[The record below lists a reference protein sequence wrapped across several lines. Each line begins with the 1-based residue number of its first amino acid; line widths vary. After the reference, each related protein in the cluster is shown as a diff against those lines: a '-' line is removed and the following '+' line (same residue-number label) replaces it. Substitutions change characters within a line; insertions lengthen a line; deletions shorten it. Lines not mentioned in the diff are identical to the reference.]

1 MSGLRQSMSLTSLS
15 SMDRDLSLA
24 SLTHIPPSR
33 RSSIAA
39 LQAQRALEERKMRG
53 IELSVDELAKHDP
66 KPAQPN
72 AKKKKR
78 RKHNISA
85 NLSGTRYD
93 VVRQMAEKV
102 GFTIARDDDPSSYL
116 IWSDCFVS
124 TDRVAEL
131 KPFQRLNH
139 FPGMGEISRKDCLA
153 RNILKMQKSFPE
165 EYSFIPRT
173 WILPAD
179 YGLLQNHAK
188 DMRAKKKFKTFIVK
202 PANGAQGHGISLFR
216 SAEKIP
222 PSEHFIVQEY
232 IDKPLLLDG
241 YKFDLR
247 VYVLITSCDPLRV
260 FLFND
265 GLVRLATEKYMP
277 PQENNISHL
286 YMHLTNYSVN
296 KHNAFYERD
305 TGTDSGSKRSI
316 RYFNEYLRHNDI
328 DVALL
333 WRNIADMIT
342 KTLIVG
348 EPHLLH
354 AYRMCRPG
362 VPSHSD
368 SVCFEVLG
376 FDVMIDRKLRPWLI
390 EINRSPSFGTDEK
403 LDFDI
408 KSALIEDTF
417 RLLNI
422 KASDKRRNIAAQ
434 KAEAQ
439 KRLFRSHKKVD
450 LGDMS
455 EMEKKKQSVEKRKE
469 ELKDLL
475 TKIRK
480 ASTREDYENRNC
492 GRFRRIFPCDDRARH
507 AKYCTMLGTSFGLF
521 LSGRGATLQKE
532 IEVNYNNKLREDDV
546 LDMLAE
552 CEAEEREGKMF
563 IGGPQ
568 SRTQRGPKPLQSMP
582 ESLRP
587 ADPDEE
593 EEDELSEEDTTPAT
607 PMLNSHVRSA
617 RSATRVVPSAQRPS
631 SQRSTSDMSC
641 PPSGSTTL
649 RNPNRPQSHV
659 SGAPAQRSRSLTR
672 TSNVSN
678 NSKPAAQSRSA
689 VDDNFLSSMVK
700 EREEELTKK
709 TLSSLNEMR
718 IKFPGKTDTEAEL
731 LLDRLNENWK
741 FHKPRIAS
749 YWLVKLDS
757 IKRRKVV
764 DIVRSNVKA
773 VLQRIWRSSDVDNLR
788 LCRIFSRVFN
798 RLLWSHGQGLWNCF
812 SPSTGVALWD
822 RNSWET
828 IFSRSTELVS
838 ETEMNCCRRIV
849 QLCRDCLLIVYQ
861 FAAEAKSG
869 SAPGVPPSDHGE
881 DGPAP
886 QGRSNGECYL
896 VQGIH
901 VPSGPRLERPPEPV
915 EPTHL
920 QPALQQNLLKPRSGF
935 RFLTHSQIRKPSYH
949 LSTLSPSSG
958 HRS

>member
-1 MSGLRQSMSLTSLS
+1 MPGLRNSMSLSSLS
-15 SMDRDLSLA
+15 SMDRPDMARMFDLSLA

-33 RSSIAA
+33 RSSTAS
-39 LQAQRALEERKMRG
+39 LQPQRPGPEDGRRMRG
-53 IELSVDELAKHDP
+53 VELSNDELARPDV
-66 KPAQPN
+66 KPPVIN
-72 AKKKKR
+72 SKKKKR
-78 RKHNISA
+78 RKHNITA

-93 VVRQMAEKV
+93 IVRQMVEKV
-102 GFTIARDDDPSSYL
+102 GFSVAKDDDPLSYL

-124 TDRVAEL
+124 TDRVSEL

-153 RNILKMQKSFPE
+153 RNMGKMQKSFPE
-165 EYSFIPRT
+165 EYNFIPRT

-188 DMRAKKKFKTFIVK
+188 DMRAKKKTKTFIVK

-216 SAEKIP
+216 NAEKIP

-247 VYVLITSCDPLRV
+247 VYVLITSCDPLRI

-265 GLVRLATEKYMP
+265 GLVRLATEKYLP
-277 PQENNISHL
+277 PQESNVNHL
-286 YMHLTNYSVN
+286 FMHLTNYSVN
-296 KHNAFYERD
+296 KHNEFYKRNTGND
-305 TGTDSGSKRSI
+305 TGSKRSI
-316 RYFNEYLRHNDI
+316 RYFNEYLRNSDI

-342 KTLIVG
+342 KTLIVA
-348 EPHLLH
+348 EPHVLH

-362 VPSHSD
+362 VPSYSD

-417 RLLNI
+417 RLLNV

-439 KRLFRSHKKVD
+439 KRLLRTHKKVEQ
-450 LGDMS
+450 GEQT
-455 EMEKKKQSVEKRKE
+455 EMDKKRQSLEKRKD
-469 ELKDLL
+469 ELRDLL

-480 ASTREDYENRNC
+480 ASSGEDFENRNC

-507 AKYCTMLGTSFGLF
+507 AKYCTMLASSFSLF
-521 LSGRGATLQKE
+521 LSGRGATMKKE

-552 CEAEEREGKMF
+552 CEAEEKDGKMF
-563 IGGPQ
+563 IGPQ
-568 SRTQRGPKPLQSMP
+568 GRGMREPRPLQSMP
-582 ESLRP
+582 ESIANFP
-587 ADPDEE
+587 
-593 EEDELSEEDTTPAT
+593 EEDEEDEGSDEDTPPTTPA
-607 PMLNSHVRSA
+607 LNGRVRSA
-617 RSATRVVPSAQRPS
+617 RLATRLNSGTQRPPS
-631 SQRSTSDMSC
+631 YRSASDTSR
-641 PPSGSTTL
+641 PPSEATTL
-649 RNPNRPQSHV
+649 RGPARPQSQV
-659 SGAPAQRSRSLTR
+659 SLVNGTRPRSLSRGGGGAGGGGAGTN
-672 TSNVSN
+672 TSNNRNVS
-678 NSKPAAQSRSA
+678 QIRSS
-689 VDDNFLSSMVK
+689 VDDSFLSSLVK

-709 TLSSLNEMR
+709 TLTSLNEMR
-718 IKFPGKTDTEAEL
+718 IKFPGKTDSEAEL
-731 LLDRLNENWK
+731 LLDKVQMNENWK

-773 VLQRIWRSSDVDNLR
+773 VLQRIWHSSDVDNLR

-812 SPSTGVALWD
+812 SPATGGVMWD

-838 ETEMNCCRRIV
+838 EMEMNCCRRIV

-861 FAAEAKSG
+861 FATEAKSG
-869 SAPGVPPSDHGE
+869 SAPHAPPAPGE
-881 DGPAP
+881 DNSLVLQAQNGYLGGRDVKGPNQWNP
-886 QGRSNGECYL
+886 HTFSQRYSKLYSGRVTETGS
-896 VQGIH
+896 
-901 VPSGPRLERPPEPV
+901 
-915 EPTHL
+915 
-920 QPALQQNLLKPRSGF
+920 
-935 RFLTHSQIRKPSYH
+935 
-949 LSTLSPSSG
+949 
-958 HRS
+958 

>member
-1 MSGLRQSMSLTSLS
+1 MPGLRQSMSLTSLS

-33 RSSIAA
+33 RSSTAA
-39 LQAQRALEERKMRG
+39 LQPQRGMLDDSRKMRG
-53 IELSVDELAKHDP
+53 IELSADELTRHDS
-66 KPAQPN
+66 KPSLAGN
-72 AKKKKR
+72 AAKKKKR
-78 RKHNISA
+78 RKHSITA

-102 GFTIARDDDPSSYL
+102 GYTIAKEDDPNSYL
-116 IWSDCFVS
+116 IWNDCFVS
-124 TDRVAEL
+124 TDRVSEL
-131 KPFQRLNH
+131 KPYQRLNH

-165 EYSFIPRT
+165 EYNFIPRT

-188 DMRAKKKFKTFIVK
+188 DMRAKKKFKTYIVK
-202 PANGAQGHGISLFR
+202 PANGAQGHGISLYR
-216 SAEKIP
+216 NAEKIP

-232 IDKPLLLDG
+232 VDKPLLLDG

-247 VYVLITSCDPLRV
+247 VYVLITSCDPLRL

-265 GLVRLATEKYMP
+265 GLVRLATEKYMT

-286 YMHLTNYSVN
+286 FMHLTNYSVN
-296 KHNAFYERD
+296 KHNEFYERNM
-305 TGTDSGSKRSI
+305 GTDSGSKRSI

-408 KSALIEDTF
+408 KSALVEDTF

-450 LGDMS
+450 LGDVS
-455 EMEKKKQSVEKRKE
+455 ETDKKKQSVEKRKE

-507 AKYCTMLGTSFGLF
+507 AKYCSMLSTSFGLF
-521 LSGRGATLQKE
+521 LSGRGASLQKE

-552 CEAEEREGKMF
+552 CEAEEREGRMF

-568 SRTQRGPKPLQSMP
+568 GRGQRGPKEEKETVKLCYSHGSPLQSMP
-582 ESLRP
+582 ESLP
-587 ADPDEE
+587 PPVPDED
-593 EEDELSEEDTTPAT
+593 EEDELSEDDTPIGS
-607 PMLNSHVRSA
+607 PLLNSRVRSA
-617 RSATRVVPSAQRPS
+617 RSATRATSNTHLQRPG
-631 SQRSTSDMSC
+631 SQRSASDLSR
-641 PPSGSTTL
+641 PPSGSAQH
-649 RNPNRPQSHV
+649 NPNRPQSHV
-659 SGAPAQRSRSLTR
+659 SAVPNQRSRSLSR
-672 TSNVSN
+672 AGNISN
-678 NSKPAAQSRSA
+678 NSKAVSQIRSA

-709 TLSSLNEMR
+709 TLSALNEMR

-731 LLDRLNENWK
+731 LLDNLNENWK

-773 VLQRIWRSSDVDNLR
+773 VLQRIWRSSDVDSLH

-812 SPSTGVALWD
+812 SPATGS
-822 RNSWET
+822 SWET

-838 ETEMNCCRRIV
+838 EREMNCCRRIV

-861 FAAEAKSG
+861 FAADAKSG
-869 SAPGVPPSDHGE
+869 GVPVPPTSDPTE
-881 DGPAP
+881 DGGPGP
-886 QGRSNGECYL
+886 QGRSNGYIAGRDL
-896 VQGIH
+896 K
-901 VPSGPRLERPPEPV
+901 GPNQWNPH
-915 EPTHL
+915 T
-920 QPALQQNLLKPRSGF
+920 F
-935 RFLTHSQIRKPSYH
+935 SQRYSKIYSNRAAETGS
-949 LSTLSPSSG
+949 
-958 HRS
+958 